1 MNGYSRDLLQ
11 ERVAVAKRYEE
22 QSQTFGGSSTVTKYE
37 WLNKAESDHGFWC
50 KHDWTRGLKA
60 MHEGALDA
68 YDIVTFR
75 MDFDPAIDRWCLL
88 LYEGKWYQI
97 QNLNGS
103 QRENKLQIQAIEMAN
118 QKVTIVEPTPEP
130 ESNSGT
136 TDETTPA
143 TEVMGTET
151 NAPVNPEPQ
160 NEG

>member
-1 MNGYSRDLLQ
+1 
-11 ERVAVAKRYEE
+11 
-22 QSQTFGGSSTVTKYE
+22 
-37 WLNKAESDHGFWC
+37 
-50 KHDWTRGLKA
+50 

-68 YDIVTFR
+68 YDTVTFR

-88 LYEGKWYQI
+88 QYEGKWYQI
-97 QNLNGS
+97 QSLNGS
-103 QRENKLQIQAIEMAN
+103 YHENKLQITAIEMAN

-130 ESNSGT
+130 ESNAGT

-143 TEVMGTET
+143 TEATETET